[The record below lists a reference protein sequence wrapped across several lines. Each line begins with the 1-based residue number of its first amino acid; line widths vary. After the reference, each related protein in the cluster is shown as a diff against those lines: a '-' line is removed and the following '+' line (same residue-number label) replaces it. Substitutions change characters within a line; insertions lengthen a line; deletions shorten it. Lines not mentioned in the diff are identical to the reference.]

1 MSVLLAHIV
10 STRCRSDIITDADM
24 GYPKDWRTRGGRAAE
39 DLGHQEAGRT
49 VGIHSLAVLPRLHRC
64 GIGQMIMKAF
74 LDQMKNSGLVDRVA
88 LICQDV
94 SLFRDELKVKMDKDG
109 NMADRTGK
117 HLVSYYERSGYT
129 HLGESKAQFGGGGWH
144 DMVSTHVP

>member
-1 MSVLLAHIV
+1 MGVFLTVIPEQAKKAGLETLSTAQPVETGRVDGAVSVLLAHII
-10 STRCRSDIITDADM
+10 STRCRGDIITDADM
-24 GYPKDWRTRGGRAAE
+24 GYPKDWRTRGGRTDE
-39 DLGHQEAGRT
+39 NLGHQEAGRT

-94 SLFRDELKVKMDKDG
+94 SCFGMSWGKMAG
-109 NMADRTGK
+109 ALN
-117 HLVSYYERSGYT
+117 
-129 HLGESKAQFGGGGWH
+129 
-144 DMVSTHVP
+144 